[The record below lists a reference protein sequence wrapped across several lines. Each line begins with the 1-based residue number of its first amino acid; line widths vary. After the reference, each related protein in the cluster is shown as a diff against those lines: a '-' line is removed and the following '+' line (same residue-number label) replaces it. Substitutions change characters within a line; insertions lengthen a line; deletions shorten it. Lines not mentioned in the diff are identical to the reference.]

1 MQGLQRLDMD
11 HTQDIM
17 NEGQKS
23 LQHTAADK
31 NNLVLSFE
39 QLTGQGIETCSV
51 LKKGTDN
58 VLEKGRKG
66 NR

>member
-23 LQHTAADK
+23 LQQTTADK

-39 QLTGQGIETCSV
+39 QLTGQGIV
-51 LKKGTDN
+51 HA
-58 VLEKGRKG
+58 VF
-66 NR
+66 